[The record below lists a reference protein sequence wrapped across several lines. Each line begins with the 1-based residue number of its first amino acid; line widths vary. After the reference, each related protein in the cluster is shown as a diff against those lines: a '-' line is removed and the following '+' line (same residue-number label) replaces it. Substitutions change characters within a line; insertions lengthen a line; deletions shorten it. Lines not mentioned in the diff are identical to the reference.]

1 MRLLP
6 LLALLAYLVPCLF
19 VFAAQIPHS
28 EGNQHRSIAIIEAR
42 ATDQATTATADATTG
57 TTASATGHA
66 TATANSTSA
75 SNTTTSATT
84 ATATLATPAPT
95 GNDTNP
101 IAPGALPLQ
110 PTITP
115 ALGVGGFLLIVA
127 GAVLAIIGI
136 RNLWIQVFLSTAFLA
151 AIGVTVLIVYV
162 MNPPVRVAVQGAYL
176 VAIFFTAVTFGALSL
191 VFKELTEGLG
201 CLLGGFCSSMWLLSL
216 KPGGLLT
223 QTDSKSG
230 FIGAISVT
238 FYALSFSHYTRPYG
252 LMASTGISG
261 GTAVALGIDCFSRAG
276 WKEFWLYIWALNDD
290 IFPLGTSTYP
300 VTRNIKVE
308 LAATVIIAVL
318 GVISQ
323 LRLWKVIRERRQKE
337 NEVREKEQKEKE
349 EAELE
354 IGRRFEEKNMEERLE
369 WEARH
374 GNPDSGIPEL
384 ADNSKNG
391 CTADHA
397 VDVEKGGAI
406 DTSSVASSSQESY
419 RCSDCLER
427 RANGESAYAASQSS
441 GDTEDSQSRQLE
453 DTTVGVDTEDQDQS
467 SPDGENVPLKV
478 FDGAAAAKIKDDNS
492 SDMTAIVGSEAGTI
506 RSKRLSGRDLLDKVS
521 AKNSARLISQS
532 QEALVSCDGSSTQ
545 DTLDGNSNSASESH
559 SNVAGNHME
568 EEDRP
573 ASNPEDAPIPSVEQ
587 EADSKETSGLEKDV
601 EKSVGEPSVYSRG
614 IDEQKFG
621 ELEQEGSKQEKKE
634 NSPTKEE
641 ASERQPPPPTS
652 SSSSSSTQAKDMPE
666 PKVDKQPTEIPQE
679 IEINAETTGPA
690 DQNDDKPRA
699 VGSSVNG
706 SAPKDQDEK
715 PVGVSQSKESS
726 SKETPPKTNESAP
739 VKQRSSKSGS
749 ETKTKLKKEAP
760 PRLDIETVKRL
771 PQRTSK
777 VVQSYRTN
785 EWAKHLDDAEAP
797 EPEPIESVE
806 EEEPETPDEVKEAA
820 APVKVEELLQTP
832 LNAQPPPAVERR
844 VSIAEP
850 PITKEISQMANGSQ
864 LQSSAR
870 AHKRAFSGPA
880 VFPETKIDHSAH
892 PGTQGQPVQG
902 VTDAA
907 NTYDA
912 VSPTVDSGEQPCEEA
927 EVARPQ
933 WKGPPPLIAVRE
945 GMMRNRLSSFSFSA
959 DPWASRFVQGSEVS
973 PRQSTFPIPEEADDM
988 PLSRR
993 RTMLHQQMAVQSGVG
1008 QTSVRRS
1015 TPTPLNTPSSLAAWR
1030 ESVRENVYDRRRLAA
1045 QTPPMTSQGT
1055 GERNPTSS
1063 KKLRGRASS
1072 VKFENAI
1079 AEGMQRGDMTDL
1091 HREALRRMQAMANRN
1106 RPACVAHPFGVAF
1119 LLSAIFTT
1127 TALPVTVSP
1136 PPPPSRLSYILDS
1149 SPVSE
1154 TASFAA
1160 PRDPPLISPPEAE
1173 KSSLP
1178 PRRRSPRRSWE
1189 SHQPASSSAYHSKP
1203 TSSSRSI
1210 PRHKG
1215 FWTPSAILRP
1225 PSVRLA
1231 NPVNYVPRITPVTV
1245 PHPFQGSE
1253 ENLCLE
1259 AHRDA
1264 YPLLSIPEQRRSRLT
1279 PSPNSLVV
1287 ERSQGE
1293 TESGR
1298 SSIAVPRAQRRSGTF
1313 NEDWPLQEMP
1323 ESAGNH
1329 GSPEAQSIRPPD
1341 RAHLTLEPVVD
1352 RSNPLDDR
1360 PRHIQSQTSLRSQ
1373 AQIAS
1378 IPSHTG
1384 QHPGGEADVAEELAW
1399 GPAHPCYP
1407 HINPHVSVRS
1417 REYHTTRII
1426 RIRRDW
1432 MVRGDLAPTFS
1443 NLYPEILDPLL
1454 PEQEFRRIIATVND
1468 KLVKAFDPF
1477 SLRNWIDG
1485 ALALLTGWIWEDI
1498 GVTGVKNQLKQI
1510 EDWVENWNHEVGAKD
1525 GVYIWSLRRTGYMSL
1540 DIQIPDPK
1548 VGIIPSEHGPSL
1560 PGTRPSSGVV

>member
-6 LLALLAYLVPCLF
+6 LLALLVYLVPCLF
-19 VFAAQIPHS
+19 VFAARIPHS
-28 EGNQHRSIAIIEAR
+28 EGNKYGSIAIIEAR
-42 ATDQATTATADATTG
+42 ATDQATTTTADATTG

-75 SNTTTSATT
+75 SNTTTLATT
-84 ATATLATPAPT
+84 ATATLATPVPT
-95 GNDTNP
+95 GNETTP

-115 ALGVGGFLLIVA
+115 ALGIGGVILIAA

-151 AIGVTVLIVYV
+151 GIGVTVLIVYV

-176 VAIFFTAVTFGALSL
+176 VAIFFTGVTFGALSL

-201 CLLGGFCSSMWLLSL
+201 CLLGGFCCSMWLLSL
-216 KPGGLLT
+216 KSGGLLT
-223 QTDSKSG
+223 QTDAKSG
-230 FIGAISVT
+230 FIGAISVA

-261 GTAVALGIDCFSRAG
+261 GTAIALGIDCFSRAG

-374 GNPDSGIPEL
+374 GNPNSGIPEL
-384 ADNSKNG
+384 ADNSKSDCPG
-391 CTADHA
+391 DHA
-397 VDVEKGGAI
+397 VDVEKGGTV
-406 DTSSVASSSQESY
+406 DTSTVASSSQESY

-427 RANGESAYAASQSS
+427 RANGESAYAASRTS
-441 GDTEDSQSRQLE
+441 GYTGDSQSRQLE
-453 DTTVGVDTEDQDQS
+453 DTTVGVETEDQDDS
-467 SPDGENVPLKV
+467 SPDRGKAPLKV

-506 RSKRLSGRDLLDKVS
+506 RSKRLSGRDLLDRVS
-521 AKNSARLISQS
+521 AKNSTRLMSQS
-532 QEALVSCDGSSTQ
+532 QEALVSCDGSSVQ
-545 DTLDGNSNSASESH
+545 DTVDRSSAAASDSH
-559 SNVAGNHME
+559 SNVVRNNVE
-568 EEDRP
+568 EEDGL
-573 ASNPEDAPIPSVEQ
+573 ASNPEDAPIPSAIQ
-587 EADSKETSGLEKDV
+587 EANGKEAPRPEKEV

-614 IDEQKFG
+614 VDEQKFG
-621 ELEQEGSKQEKKE
+621 EVEQEGDKQEMKEGIPRKE
-634 NSPTKEE
+634 NPSDRRP
-641 ASERQPPPPTS
+641 SLS
-652 SSSSSSTQAKDMPE
+652 SAQEKNIPE
-666 PKVDKQPTEIPQE
+666 PKLDKQSTEMLQE
-679 IEINAETTGPA
+679 TEMTAETTGPT
-690 DQNDDKPRA
+690 DQNGGKPQ
-699 VGSSVNG
+699 VIGSNVNG
-706 SAPKDQDEK
+706 SVTKDQDEK
-715 PVGVSQSKESS
+715 PVEASQSRGSSPKES
-726 SKETPPKTNESAP
+726 PPNTKDSAL

-749 ETKTKLKKEAP
+749 EIKTKLTKEAP
-760 PRLDIETVKRL
+760 LRLDTETIKRL
-771 PQRTSK
+771 PQRTSR

-785 EWAKHLDDAEAP
+785 EWAKHLDDAEVP
-797 EPEPIESVE
+797 EPEPIEPVE
-806 EEEPETPDEVKEAA
+806 EDEPEIPDEVKEAA

-850 PITKEISQMANGSQ
+850 PVTKENSQMPNDSQ
-864 LQSSAR
+864 LQFNSR
-870 AHKRAFSGPA
+870 AHKRAVSGST
-880 VFPETKIDHSAH
+880 VYSETKLSHSVL
-892 PGTQGQPVQG
+892 PGTQDQPVQG
-902 VTDAA
+902 VPDSA

-912 VSPTVDSGEQPCEEA
+912 VSPTVDPGQPPRAEA

-945 GMMRNRLSSFSFSA
+945 GMVRNRLSSVSLSA
-959 DPWASRFVQGSEVS
+959 DPWPSRFVQGAEVS
-973 PRQSTFPIPEEADDM
+973 PRQSSFPIPEEADDM

-993 RTMLHQQMAVQSGVG
+993 RTLLHQQMAVQSNVS
-1008 QTSVRRS
+1008 QAPLRRGAS
-1015 TPTPLNTPSSLAAWR
+1015 TPFNTPSLLPARR
-1030 ESVRENVYDRRRLAA
+1030 ESVRENVYDRRSLPARK
-1045 QTPPMTSQGT
+1045 PPMTSQGMV
-1055 GERNPTSS
+1055 ERNPTSS
-1063 KKLRGRASS
+1063 KKLQGRASS
-1072 VKFENAI
+1072 AKFENAI
-1079 AEGMQRGDMTDL
+1079 AE
-1091 HREALRRMQAMANRN
+1091 
-1106 RPACVAHPFGVAF
+1106 
-1119 LLSAIFTT
+1119 AIFTT
-1127 TALPVTVSP
+1127 TALPVTVS
-1136 PPPPSRLSYILDS
+1136 PPPSRLSYILDS

-1173 KSSLP
+1173 ESSLP
-1178 PRRRSPRRSWE
+1178 PRGYRSPRRSWE
-1189 SHQPASSSAYHSKP
+1189 SHQRASSSAYHSKP

-1215 FWTPSAILRP
+1215 FWTPSTILRP

-1245 PHPFQGSE
+1245 PHPFQSSE
-1253 ENLCLE
+1253 ESLCLE
-1259 AHRDA
+1259 VHRDA

-1329 GSPEAQSIRPPD
+1329 GSPEAHGIRPPD
-1341 RAHLTLEPVVD
+1341 RAHLTLDPVVD
-1352 RSNPLDDR
+1352 RSNPLDER
-1360 PRHIQSQTSLRSQ
+1360 PRHIQSQASLRSQ

-1417 REYHTTRII
+1417 QEYHTTRII

-1498 GVTGVKNQLKQI
+1498 GATGVKSQLKQI
-1510 EDWVENWNHEVGAKD
+1510 EDWVENWNREVGAKD
-1525 GVYIWSLRRTGYMSL
+1525 GVYIWSLRRTAYMSL

-1548 VGIIPSEHGPSL
+1548 VGIIPSERGPSL
-1560 PGTRPSSGVV
+1560 PGTRPSSGV

>member
-1 MRLLP
+1 M
-6 LLALLAYLVPCLF
+6 
-19 VFAAQIPHS
+19 
-28 EGNQHRSIAIIEAR
+28 
-42 ATDQATTATADATTG
+42 
-57 TTASATGHA
+57 
-66 TATANSTSA
+66 
-75 SNTTTSATT
+75 
-84 ATATLATPAPT
+84 
-95 GNDTNP
+95 
-101 IAPGALPLQ
+101 
-110 PTITP
+110 
-115 ALGVGGFLLIVA
+115 
-127 GAVLAIIGI
+127 
-136 RNLWIQVFLSTAFLA
+136 
-151 AIGVTVLIVYV
+151 VLIVYV

-176 VAIFFTAVTFGALSL
+176 VAIFFTAVTFGALAL

-223 QTDSKSG
+223 QTNSKSG
-230 FIGAISVT
+230 FIGAISVA

-441 GDTEDSQSRQLE
+441 GDTGDSQSRQLE

-467 SPDGENVPLKV
+467 SLDGEKVPLKV

-506 RSKRLSGRDLLDKVS
+506 QSKRLSGRDLLDKVS
-521 AKNSARLISQS
+521 AENSVRLISQS

-545 DTLDGNSNSASESH
+545 DSVDGNSISASESH

-568 EEDRP
+568 EENRP
-573 ASNPEDAPIPSVEQ
+573 ASDSEDASMLSVVQ
-587 EADSKETSGLEKDV
+587 EANGKETSGLEKDV

-621 ELEQEGSKQEKKE
+621 ELEQEGDKQEKKE
-634 NSPTKEE
+634 NSPAKEE
-641 ASERQPPPPTS
+641 ASERLPPSPSPS
-652 SSSSSSTQAKDMPE
+652 PAHAKDMPE
-666 PKVDKQPTEIPQE
+666 PKLDKQSTEIPQE
-679 IEINAETTGPA
+679 TEIVAETTGPA
-690 DQNDDKPRA
+690 DQNDDKPRV
-699 VGSSVNG
+699 VGSNVNG
-706 SAPKDQDEK
+706 SAPKDRDSK
-715 PVGVSQSKESS
+715 PVEVSQSKESS
-726 SKETPPKTNESAP
+726 PRETPPKIKDPAP

-760 PRLDIETVKRL
+760 PQLDIETVKRL

-806 EEEPETPDEVKEAA
+806 EDEPETPDEVKEAA

-832 LNAQPPPAVERR
+832 LNAQPSPAVERR

-850 PITKEISQMANGSQ
+850 PVTKETSQMATGSR

-870 AHKRAFSGPA
+870 VHKRACSGPS
-880 VFPETKIDHSAH
+880 VFPETKIAHAAH
-892 PGTQGQPVQG
+892 PGTQDQPVQG

-907 NTYDA
+907 NAYDA
-912 VSPTVDSGEQPCEEA
+912 VSPTVDSGEQPREETEA
-927 EVARPQ
+927 ARPQ

-945 GMMRNRLSSFSFSA
+945 GMMRNRLSSFSLRA
-959 DPWASRFVQGSEVS
+959 DPWSSRFVQGSDVS

-993 RTMLHQQMAVQSGVG
+993 RTMLHQQMAVQSNVS

-1030 ESVRENVYDRRRLAA
+1030 ESVRENVYDRRRPAA
-1045 QTPPMTSQGT
+1045 QKPPMTSQGT
-1055 GERNPTSS
+1055 GERNPASS

-1072 VKFENAI
+1072 VKFENAM

-1106 RPACVAHPFGVAF
+1106 
-1119 LLSAIFTT
+1119 
-1127 TALPVTVSP
+1127 
-1136 PPPPSRLSYILDS
+1136 
-1149 SPVSE
+1149 
-1154 TASFAA
+1154 
-1160 PRDPPLISPPEAE
+1160 
-1173 KSSLP
+1173 
-1178 PRRRSPRRSWE
+1178 
-1189 SHQPASSSAYHSKP
+1189 
-1203 TSSSRSI
+1203 
-1210 PRHKG
+1210 
-1215 FWTPSAILRP
+1215 
-1225 PSVRLA
+1225 
-1231 NPVNYVPRITPVTV
+1231 
-1245 PHPFQGSE
+1245 GSE

-1264 YPLLSIPEQRRSRLT
+1264 YPLLSIPERRRSRLT

-1341 RAHLTLEPVVD
+1341 RAHLTLDPVVD
-1352 RSNPLDDR
+1352 RTNPLDDR
-1360 PRHIQSQTSLRSQ
+1360 PRHIQSQASLRSQ

-1384 QHPGGEADVAEELAW
+1384 QHPGGETDVAEELAW

-1417 REYHTTRII
+1417 QEYHTTRII

-1454 PEQEFRRIIATVND
+1454 PEQEFRKIIATVND

-1498 GVTGVKNQLKQI
+1498 GATGVKSQLKQI
-1510 EDWVENWNHEVGAKD
+1510 EDWVENWNREVGAKD
-1525 GVYIWSLRRTGYMSL
+1525 GVYIWSLRRTAYMSL

-1560 PGTRPSSGVV
+1560 PGTRPSSGVVYG

>member
-19 VFAAQIPHS
+19 VFAAQVPHS
-28 EGNQHRSIAIIEAR
+28 EGNQYGSIAIIEAR
-42 ATDQATTATADATTG
+42 ATDQETTTTADATTG

-75 SNTTTSATT
+75 SNTATSATT
-84 ATATLATPAPT
+84 ATATLATPVPA
-95 GNDTNP
+95 GNETNP

-115 ALGVGGFLLIVA
+115 ALGVGGFLLLVA
-127 GAVLAIIGI
+127 GAALAIIGI

-176 VAIFFTAVTFGALSL
+176 VAIFFTAVTFGALAL

-223 QTDSKSG
+223 QTNSKSG
-230 FIGAISVT
+230 FIGAISVA

-290 IFPLGTSTYP
+290 IFPLDTSTYP

-323 LRLWKVIRERRQKE
+323 LRLWKVIRARRQKE

-354 IGRRFEEKNMEERLE
+354 IGRRFEEKNIEERLE

-441 GDTEDSQSRQLE
+441 GDTGDSQSRQLE

-467 SPDGENVPLKV
+467 SLDGEKVPLKV

-506 RSKRLSGRDLLDKVS
+506 QSKRLSGRDLLDKVS
-521 AKNSARLISQS
+521 AENSVRLISQS

-545 DTLDGNSNSASESH
+545 DSVDGNSISASESH

-568 EEDRP
+568 EENRP
-573 ASNPEDAPIPSVEQ
+573 ASDSEDASMLSAVQ
-587 EADSKETSGLEKDV
+587 EANGKETSGLEKDV

-621 ELEQEGSKQEKKE
+621 ELEQEGDKQEKKE

-641 ASERQPPPPTS
+641 ASERLPPSPS
-652 SSSSSSTQAKDMPE
+652 SSAAHAKDMPE
-666 PKVDKQPTEIPQE
+666 PKLDKQSTEIPQE
-679 IEINAETTGPA
+679 TEIVAETTGPA
-690 DQNDDKPRA
+690 DQNDDKPRV

-706 SAPKDQDEK
+706 SAPKDRDSK
-715 PVGVSQSKESS
+715 PVEVSQSKESS
-726 SKETPPKTNESAP
+726 SRETPPKIKDPAP
-739 VKQRSSKSGS
+739 AKQRSSKSGS

-760 PRLDIETVKRL
+760 PRLDIETVERL

-806 EEEPETPDEVKEAA
+806 EDEPETPDEVKEAA

-850 PITKEISQMANGSQ
+850 PVTKEISQMATGSQ

-870 AHKRAFSGPA
+870 VHKRACSGPS
-880 VFPETKIDHSAH
+880 VFPETKIAHAAH

-907 NTYDA
+907 NAYDA
-912 VSPTVDSGEQPCEEA
+912 VSPTVDSGEQPREET

-945 GMMRNRLSSFSFSA
+945 GMMRNRLSSFSLRA
-959 DPWASRFVQGSEVS
+959 DPWPSRFVQGSDVS

-993 RTMLHQQMAVQSGVG
+993 RTMLHQQMAVQSN
-1008 QTSVRRS
+1008 R
-1015 TPTPLNTPSSLAAWR
+1015 AA
-1030 ESVRENVYDRRRLAA
+1030 S
-1045 QTPPMTSQGT
+1045 
-1055 GERNPTSS
+1055 
-1063 KKLRGRASS
+1063 
-1072 VKFENAI
+1072 
-1079 AEGMQRGDMTDL
+1079 
-1091 HREALRRMQAMANRN
+1091 
-1106 RPACVAHPFGVAF
+1106 VAHPVGVAF

-1127 TALPVTVSP
+1127 TALPVTVS
-1136 PPPPSRLSYILDS
+1136 PPPSRLSYILDS

-1160 PRDPPLISPPEAE
+1160 PRDPPLISAPKAE

-1178 PRRRSPRRSWE
+1178 PRRSWE
-1189 SHQPASSSAYHSKP
+1189 SHQRASSSAYHSKP

-1264 YPLLSIPEQRRSRLT
+1264 YPLLSIPERRRSRLT

-1341 RAHLTLEPVVD
+1341 RAHLTLDPVVD
-1352 RSNPLDDR
+1352 RTNPLDDR
-1360 PRHIQSQTSLRSQ
+1360 PRHIQSQASLRSQ

-1384 QHPGGEADVAEELAW
+1384 QHPGGETDVAEELAW

-1417 REYHTTRII
+1417 QEYHTTRII

-1454 PEQEFRRIIATVND
+1454 PEQEFRKIIATVND
-1468 KLVKAFDPF
+1468 KLIKAFDPF

-1498 GVTGVKNQLKQI
+1498 GATGVKSQLKQI
-1510 EDWVENWNHEVGAKD
+1510 EDWVDNWNREVGAKD
-1525 GVYIWSLRRTGYMSL
+1525 GVYIWSLRRTAYMSL

-1560 PGTRPSSGVV
+1560 PGTRPSSGVVYG